1 MGRIDTLHIEN
12 FRAIGSLDY
21 APRQLNIICG
31 KNNTGKSALLDAI
44 YINEGGDG
52 AERRSFEE
60 RKTPNFIKDGEPIA
74 RILSDRNE
82 TTIYRSLDIYRKAH
96 PDSYTEIREY
106 LLSMLLEDLEY
117 YDDEFREAYVKIIM
131 DSHDFLII
139 RSGSTYTVIPYNVT
153 ERQII
158 TEQLREIIEDAEERE
173 PVHHQSDDSGINT
186 TERRRRRIRPFSAY
200 RMLTTYLS
208 NRFRLYQP
216 LNESVGENPQPIIR
230 ISHREKLSIKK
241 MTDEEIHL
249 LEQFIKEHNLVRN
262 LERLTQDNVLY
273 RRGDRI
279 ETVPISAHGDGFIT
293 LLSILYH
300 LRRAAN
306 GILLIEE
313 PENHLHPEYLTILI
327 ETLFTY
333 APKLNVQVF
342 MTTHSYDLIQTA
354 LDYPEDD
361 AEKELLLISKMTS
374 DGETIEKYDYTVE
387 EGRRVTEELKLDL
400 RGI

>member
-1 MGRIDTLHIEN
+1 MGRITKLHIEN

-21 APRQLNIICG
+21 TPHQLNIICG

-44 YINEGGDG
+44 YISEGGDG

-60 RKTPNFIKDGEPIA
+60 GKTPNFIKDGEPTA

-82 TTIYRSLDIYRKAH
+82 ITIYRSLDIYRKAQ

-117 YDDEFREAYVKIIM
+117 YDDEFQEAYLKIIL
-131 DSHDFLII
+131 DSHEFIII
-139 RSGSTYTVIPYNVT
+139 RSGSAYTVIPYNLS

-158 TEQLREIIEDAEERE
+158 TEQLREIIEDAEERQ
-173 PVHHQSDDSGINT
+173 PQHHQSDDPGIT
-186 TERRRRRIRPFSAY
+186 TKRRRIRPVSAY
-200 RMLTTYLS
+200 RMLTTSLS
-208 NRFRLYQP
+208 NRFGHYQP
-216 LNESVGENPQPIIR
+216 FKESSSEIEQPIIK

-241 MTDEEIHL
+241 MADEEIHL
-249 LEQFIKEHNLVRN
+249 LEQFIKEHNLVRD
-262 LERLTQDNVLY
+262 LLRLTQDNVLY

-300 LRRAAN
+300 LRRATD

-333 APKLNVQVF
+333 APELNVQVF
-342 MTTHSYDLIQTA
+342 MTTHSYDLIQIA
-354 LDYPEDD
+354 LEYPEDE
-361 AEKELLLISKMTS
+361 AEKELLLISKMAS
-374 DGETIEKYDYTVE
+374 DGVTIEKFDYTVD
-387 EGRRVTEELKLDL
+387 EGRRVIEDLKLDL